1 MNNNNFIEYYAI
13 QKGNNEQYNHSNIT
27 TNSNRRKV
35 KVEEDYNNI
44 SKNPKKNIENF
55 NKRFNTPLT
64 YRYQNQSYDNKIN
77 NTTTFARG
85 PLDMN
90 PNINPNSNQFQY
102 QYQEKTQSENERDND
117 ASYYKN
123 LYMQTKNNLNKE
135 KQKNEENSIRISEL
149 TKENNMLKE
158 KINGLTTQLDRVIN
172 LVEISNNQN
181 KKNMN
186 IKQNEI
192 NKLNNQID
200 SLVKNKNL
208 NEIKNR
214 EEKESL
220 TNTIKQL
227 NTDNQNRHL
236 TIKNYQNQIEQI
248 NQVSNNEINNL
259 KEQIISLNKNL
270 TLCINEKNINAQK
283 NKEIIAEL
291 NKKIAENMEYAK
303 KYEIKNLENLKLIKE
318 LNEQKNNYNEIK
330 LKNASIELEYDTLKN
345 MEKNYNKLLGQL
357 DFVQSEKNQILKK
370 FEVTTKIISDLK
382 VKLNNTIE
390 ELNKFNNENQILKKE
405 LKLI

>member
-345 MEKNYNKLLGQL
+345 MEKNYNKLLGQFE
-357 DFVQSEKNQILKK
+357 FVQSEKNQILKK